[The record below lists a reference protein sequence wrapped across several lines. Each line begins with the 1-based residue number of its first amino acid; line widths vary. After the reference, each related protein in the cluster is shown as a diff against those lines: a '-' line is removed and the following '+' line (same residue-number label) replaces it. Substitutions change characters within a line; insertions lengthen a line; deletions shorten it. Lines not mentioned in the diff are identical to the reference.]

1 MATWKPN
8 YLETLSHISKIAN
21 KPWLNKYRHFRHS
34 VRFTMLAVLSEP
46 WLSGQESWFSVFGLS
61 DSYEEAKGVYGCLF
75 QFCFFVLQSATPA
88 TTSFSRAVWNNV
100 HQASQWAPSPSTT
113 QWETS
118 YHQLPS
124 QPACP
129 ARCPAWPAV
138 ASALWPACPAPLTA
152 PWTPSLAPACT
163 STSTCA
169 SPLAASWWARGTRDR
184 SSSWAPGCPS
194 LSQCSAAW
202 PSSPPSLASSCC
214 CSCAQA
220 RSSSCPLWR
229 AAAAAS
235 GEASALG
242 EIGWCRIAASR
253 QCGGMMR

>member
-8 YLETLSHISKIAN
+8 CLETLSHISEN
-21 KPWLNKYRHFRHS
+21 NPWLNTYRNVRHS
-34 VRFTMLAVLSEP
+34 VLYHVSCALWALTVWAGILVLCF
-46 WLSGQESWFSVFGLS
+46 WLS
-61 DSYEEAKGVYGCLF
+61 DSYEEVKGVCGCLF
-75 QFCFFVLQSATPA
+75 QFCFSVLQSATPA
-88 TTSFSRAVWNNV
+88 TTSFSRAVWKNV
-100 HQASQWAPSPSTT
+100 QQASQWAPSPSTT

-129 ARCPAWPAV
+129 AHRPAWPAA

-163 STSTCA
+163 STSTCE

-194 LSQCSAAW
+194 PSPCSAAW

-229 AAAAAS
+229 LAAAS
-235 GEASALG
+235 GAASALG
-242 EIGWCRIAASR
+242 EIGWCRTAASR